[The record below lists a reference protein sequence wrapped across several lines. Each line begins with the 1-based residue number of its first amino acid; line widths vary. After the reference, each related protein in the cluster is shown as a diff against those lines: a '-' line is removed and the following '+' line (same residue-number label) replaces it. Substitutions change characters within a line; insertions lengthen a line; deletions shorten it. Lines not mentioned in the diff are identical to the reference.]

1 MFPLKISVCNGV
13 KNSRVSF
20 KNVYELLHSK
30 ALTNSTFCKK
40 ISFNTWK
47 WYYHISVGEEHR
59 THRTFPMARP
69 KCLMGDFTNL
79 YGIFQPIRQ
88 MSDEPFK
95 FFAYTVTV
103 SHVEYQRYPFEIPCN
118 ISYISDHFP
127 IFYIDYS
134 SKIKIP
140 VKYVKKR
147 VYSPQ
152 NIQKLID
159 ACDNHDW
166 SKVLTCDGAQEAFTL
181 YHNDFITMYNDCFPV
196 KNIKLAYKNR
206 KPWLTEGLRKSIK
219 NKNKLYRLK
228 MKSNSEEATTKY
240 NVYRNKLHSILRT
253 AEREH
258 FDQLLCN
265 YKNNLK
271 KTWMVIKDLINKKK
285 SSKASSRFYIDNI
298 CTTNK
303 QTIAD
308 RFNSYFVNIGPTLAN
323 KIPEIKKSPLD
334 NMGPRNSNS
343 IFIAPVV
350 ENEVHSLI
358 LNLKSNSPGWDSVS
372 ATIIKSAERTILK
385 PLTHVLNLSVTTGTF
400 PSEMKI
406 ARVIP
411 LLKTGD
417 PMVLTNYR
425 PVFVL
430 PVFSKVLERL
440 MYNRLT
446 SFVNKYKL
454 LYSYQFGFRERYST
468 SLAMIYLVD
477 RISQALDDG
486 DYVLGLYLDFTK
498 AFDTVN
504 HQILLQKLE
513 HYGIR
518 GIGLEWFGSYL
529 SHREQ
534 YVDFDG
540 TKSKTNRVKCGV
552 PQGSILGPLLFLL
565 YINDL
570 SNVSSFLFSLLFADD
585 SNMFAL
591 GKDPNELIHSTNEE
605 IKKISNW
612 LDINKLTLN
621 VKKTHFMVFRNSR
634 RKLKMQET
642 LMIRG
647 HEIEKVD
654 STKFLGVYLDSGLTW
669 RNHINYIKGKIA
681 RGIGI
686 LCKARKYL
694 QESTLITLY
703 YSFVY
708 PYLCYCIEVWGNT
721 YKNYTEPLLRL
732 QKRVLRI
739 ITGARKY
746 SHATPLFNDLKILR
760 LEQLH
765 YIAVQM
771 FMYKFYHKILPDI
784 FSNFFKLNSEI
795 HSYNTRQQ
803 LDYHAPGARLT
814 QTMRNIRYTGV
825 KTHAVMSNTVSY
837 CCSFSTYKKS
847 ITNIVL
853 SYGKVN
859 CLRISQ

>member
-1 MFPLKISVCNGV
+1 
-13 KNSRVSF
+13 
-20 KNVYELLHSK
+20 
-30 ALTNSTFCKK
+30 
-40 ISFNTWK
+40 
-47 WYYHISVGEEHR
+47 
-59 THRTFPMARP
+59 
-69 KCLMGDFTNL
+69 
-79 YGIFQPIRQ
+79 
-88 MSDEPFK
+88 
-95 FFAYTVTV
+95 
-103 SHVEYQRYPFEIPCN
+103 
-118 ISYISDHFP
+118 
-127 IFYIDYS
+127 
-134 SKIKIP
+134 
-140 VKYVKKR
+140 
-147 VYSPQ
+147 
-152 NIQKLID
+152 
-159 ACDNHDW
+159 
-166 SKVLTCDGAQEAFTL
+166 
-181 YHNDFITMYNDCFPV
+181 
-196 KNIKLAYKNR
+196 
-206 KPWLTEGLRKSIK
+206 
-219 NKNKLYRLK
+219 
-228 MKSNSEEATTKY
+228 
-240 NVYRNKLHSILRT
+240 
-253 AEREH
+253 
-258 FDQLLCN
+258 
-265 YKNNLK
+265 
-271 KTWMVIKDLINKKK
+271 
-285 SSKASSRFYIDNI
+285 
-298 CTTNK
+298 
-303 QTIAD
+303 
-308 RFNSYFVNIGPTLAN
+308 
-323 KIPEIKKSPLD
+323 
-334 NMGPRNSNS
+334 
-343 IFIAPVV
+343 
-350 ENEVHSLI
+350 
-358 LNLKSNSPGWDSVS
+358 
-372 ATIIKSAERTILK
+372 
-385 PLTHVLNLSVTTGTF
+385 
-400 PSEMKI
+400 
-406 ARVIP
+406 
-411 LLKTGD
+411 
-417 PMVLTNYR
+417 
-425 PVFVL
+425 
-430 PVFSKVLERL
+430 

-446 SFVNKYKL
+446 SFVNKHKL

-708 PYLCYCIEVWGNT
+708 PYLCYCI
-721 YKNYTEPLLRL
+721 
-732 QKRVLRI
+732 
-739 ITGARKY
+739 
-746 SHATPLFNDLKILR
+746 PLFMLLYWS
-760 LEQLH
+760 L
-765 YIAVQM
+765 
-771 FMYKFYHKILPDI
+771 
-784 FSNFFKLNSEI
+784 
-795 HSYNTRQQ
+795 
-803 LDYHAPGARLT
+803 G
-814 QTMRNIRYTGV
+814 
-825 KTHAVMSNTVSY
+825 
-837 CCSFSTYKKS
+837 
-847 ITNIVL
+847 
-853 SYGKVN
+853 
-859 CLRISQ
+859 